1 MIFLLTLFNV
11 LFTLF
16 GVLDVKLTGLFWLL
30 DTTVKKSKEYHKLWG
45 NDYHSL
51 SYLEPTENGA
61 VVLKIKIQID
71 KTSDKRALEEVDY
84 LVSEYRYKEIWN
96 N

>member
-16 GVLDVKLTGLFWLL
+16 GVLDVKLTGLFLIL
-30 DTTVKKSKEYHKLWG
+30 DTTVKKSKEYHQLRG

-51 SYLEPTENGA
+51 RYLEPTENGA

-84 LVSEYRYKEIWN
+84 LVSEYRYKEI
-96 N
+96 